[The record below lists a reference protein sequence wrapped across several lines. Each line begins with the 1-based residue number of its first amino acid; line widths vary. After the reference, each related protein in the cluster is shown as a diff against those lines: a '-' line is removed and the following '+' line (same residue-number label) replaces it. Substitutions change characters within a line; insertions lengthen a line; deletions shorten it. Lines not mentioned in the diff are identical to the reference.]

1 MCDKKLNT
9 GKAGDLTRRLVYA
22 LRPVTITCKKCKN
35 PKGGKRSILSC
46 GCETGICA
54 ECYGALPGGKLPD
67 VGYPAGLIAAQSIG
81 ERGTQLS
88 MKSAHAGKSQ
98 VDIEFV
104 RALILNGKKAETY
117 DAFYKYLCGEDGET
131 TPYRDLDPRHIQLL
145 WRVLA
150 GCETKSLNG
159 ALKKVDEGK
168 DMESVARRANKETI
182 LKLLSG
188 EMRDI
193 PLSSP
198 SAQVMFN
205 SFAAGE

>member
-1 MCDKKLNT
+1 
-9 GKAGDLTRRLVYA
+9 
-22 LRPVTITCKKCKN
+22 
-35 PKGGKRSILSC
+35 
-46 GCETGICA
+46 
-54 ECYGALPGGKLPD
+54 
-67 VGYPAGLIAAQSIG
+67 
-81 ERGTQLS
+81 

-104 RALILNGKKAETY
+104 RTLILSAKKAETY
-117 DAFYKYLCGEDGET
+117 DEFYSCLCGEEGET
-131 TPYRDLDPRHIQLL
+131 TPYRNLDPRHIQLL
-145 WRVLA
+145 WRVVA

-159 ALKKVDEGK
+159 VLKKVDEGK

-182 LKLLSG
+182 LKLLRG

-205 SFAAGE
+205 NFEEGV